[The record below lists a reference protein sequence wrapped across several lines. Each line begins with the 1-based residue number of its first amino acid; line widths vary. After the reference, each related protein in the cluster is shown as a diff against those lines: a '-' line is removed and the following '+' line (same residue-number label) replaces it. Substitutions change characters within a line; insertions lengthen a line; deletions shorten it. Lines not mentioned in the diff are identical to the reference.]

1 VLARALDQGMN
12 VEEINGLTAS
22 VPWLLYKLDRI
33 HSIYQVLRANSLLSL
48 TPTVML
54 QAKKSGF
61 SDVQIAER
69 LTDLPW

>member
-12 VEEINGLTAS
+12 VEEINGLTAID
-22 VPWLLYKLDRI
+22 PWFLYKLERI
-33 HSIYQVLRANSLLSL
+33 HKIDQVLRSNSLLSL

-69 LTDLPW
+69 LMDLPW